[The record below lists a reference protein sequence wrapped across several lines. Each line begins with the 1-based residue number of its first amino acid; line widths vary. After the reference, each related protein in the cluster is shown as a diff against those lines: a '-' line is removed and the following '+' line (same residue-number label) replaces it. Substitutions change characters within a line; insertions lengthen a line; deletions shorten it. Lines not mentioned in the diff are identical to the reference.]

1 MTDRFRW
8 HPEARLFDSAGRE
21 VPPGSPPPPSP
32 PHEGE
37 GWRLSLTT
45 GTIFLDSP
53 QGLAAAIGHPAF
65 RIGAPDQP
73 PPDPHD
79 QPILETL
86 TSGSTG
92 QPRRIRRTQAS
103 WTASFAVTATLGIGP
118 GARVAT
124 LGRLIHSL
132 SLYGAIEGLHLGA
145 DFHLLSDLR
154 PDRQRQAL
162 QGRQI
167 THLYATPA
175 QLRLILGPGTLSDL
189 RLILVGGSKLDP
201 TLRAALATLAPNA
214 HLREFYGAAET
225 SFITL
230 ADATTPDASVGR
242 PYPGVDLKLDPTGE
256 VWVKSPY
263 LFLDYAPAFHLCPN
277 IPAGGPSPEPVA
289 RSSRAEAR
297 QKERAPALHS
307 TPSITRWRNGWLSV
321 GEVGHIENGFLYLK
335 GRAGRMVTVA
345 DQNVF
350 PEEIEAFLHTLPG
363 VIRAA
368 VLPVPDR
375 KRGHSLVAVL
385 QGDPA
390 MEPAIFTTLRKS
402 LGPLKSPKSL
412 IWRDDWPM
420 LASGKTDLRALE
432 ASLWPA

>member
-8 HPEARLFDSAGRE
+8 HPEARLFGSTGGEIGRADPGGFPASAG
-21 VPPGSPPPPSP
+21 
-32 PHEGE
+32 
-37 GWRLSLTT
+37 
-45 GTIFLDSP
+45 TILPDSP

-79 QPILETL
+79 QPVFETL

-92 QPRRIRRTQAS
+92 QPRRTRRTQAS
-103 WTASFAVTATLGIGP
+103 WTASFAVNASLGIRP
-118 GARVAT
+118 ATRVAT

-145 DFHLLSDLR
+145 HVHLLADLR
-154 PDRQRQAL
+154 PDRQRAAL
-162 QGRQI
+162 AHHRI

-175 QLRLILGPGTLSDL
+175 QLRLILGPETLPDL
-189 RLILVGGSKLDP
+189 RLILTGGSKLDP
-201 TLRAALATLAPNA
+201 ALRAALKILAPKA
-214 HLREFYGAAET
+214 QLREFYGAAET

-230 ADATTPDASVGR
+230 ADETTPETSVGR
-242 PYPGVDLKLDPTGE
+242 PYPGVDITLDPTGE

-263 LFLDYAPAFHLCPN
+263 LFLGYADTSRPPAFHTCPN

-297 QKERAPALHS
+297 QEACASALNSTTPA
-307 TPSITRWRNGWLSV
+307 TRWRDGWLSV
-321 GEVGHIENGFLYLK
+321 GEIGSLDNGFLTLK

-350 PEEIEAFLHTLPG
+350 PEEIETLLETLPG
-363 VIRAA
+363 VTRAA
-368 VLPVPDR
+368 VLPVPDA
-375 KRGHSLVAVL
+375 KRGHTLIAIL
-385 QGDPA
+385 QGDPTQEA
-390 MEPAIFTTLRKS
+390 VILTALRNQI
-402 LGPLKSPKSL
+402 GPLKSPRAL

-420 LASGKTDLRALE
+420 LASGKTDLKALE
-432 ASLWPA
+432 AALWPA

>member
-8 HPEARLFDSAGRE
+8 HPEAGLFDSAGQD
-21 VPPGSPPPPSP
+21 VPDTVPGA
-32 PHEGE
+32 G
-37 GWRLSLTT
+37 GQGRLTPQT
-45 GTIFLDSP
+45 GASFPESP
-53 QGLAAAIGHPAF
+53 QGLAAALGHPAF

-73 PPDPHD
+73 TPDPYS

-103 WTASFAVTATLGIGP
+103 WIASFAVNAALGIGP

-132 SLYGAIEGLHLGA
+132 SLYGAVEGLHLGA
-145 DFHLLSDLR
+145 EVHLLSDLR
-154 PDRQRQAL
+154 PDRQRQSMAD
-162 QGRQI
+162 RHI

-175 QLRLILGPGTLSDL
+175 QLRLVADRPETLPDL

-201 TLRAALATLAPNA
+201 SLRARLRTLAPKA
-214 HLREFYGAAET
+214 RIREFYGAAET

-230 ADATTPDASVGR
+230 ADEATPDASVGR
-242 PYPGVDLKLDPTGE
+242 PYPGVDLHLDQTGE

-263 LFLDYAPAFHLCPN
+263 LFLGYATDFPSEN
-277 IPAGGPSPEPVA
+277 IPRVARPSPEPAV
-289 RSSRAEAR
+289 RPSRTEAR
-297 QKERAPALHS
+297 QKARASALNSVPA
-307 TPSITRWRNGWLSV
+307 TTRWRDGWLSV
-321 GEVGHIENGFLYLK
+321 GEIGSVQDGFLTLR

-350 PEEIEAFLHTLPG
+350 PEEVEALLETLPG
-363 VIRAA
+363 VARAA
-368 VLPVPDR
+368 VLPVPDP
-375 KRGHSLVAVL
+375 KRGHTLIAIL

-390 MEPAIFTTLRKS
+390 QEAAILGRLRQD
-402 LGPLKSPKSL
+402 LGPLKSPKVL
-412 IWRDDWPM
+412 IWRQDWPM
-420 LASGKTDLRALE
+420 LASGKIDLRALE
-432 ASLWPA
+432 AIHWPA

>member
-8 HPEARLFDSAGRE
+8 HPEARLFDSAGAK
-21 VPPGSPPPPSP
+21 VLPSRP
-32 PHEGE
+32 TGA
-37 GWRLSLTT
+37 RLA
-45 GTIFLDSP
+45 DNA
-53 QGLAAAIGHPAF
+53 QGLAQAFDHPAF
-65 RIGAPDQP
+65 RIGASDQP

-118 GARVAT
+118 GARLAT
-124 LGRLIHSL
+124 LGRLVHSL

-145 DFHLLSDLR
+145 EVHLLSDLR
-154 PDRQRQAL
+154 PDRQHQAL
-162 QGRQI
+162 AQRHI

-175 QLRLILGPGTLSDL
+175 QLRLLDGPEPLADLG
-189 RLILVGGSKLDP
+189 LILVGGSKLDP
-201 TLRAALATLAPNA
+201 TLRASLKKRAPNA
-214 HLREFYGAAET
+214 QIREFYGAAET

-230 ADATTPDASVGR
+230 ADATTPEASVGR
-242 PYPGVDLKLDPTGE
+242 PYPGVNLHLDPTGE
-256 VWVKSPY
+256 VWVKSPF
-263 LFLDYAPAFHLCPN
+263 LFLGYATGSDAAHRVPTP
-277 IPAGGPSPEPVA
+277 PRGEGEGGA
-289 RSSRAEAR
+289 ASS
-297 QKERAPALHS
+297 
-307 TPSITRWRNGWLSV
+307 WRDGWLSV
-321 GEVGHIENGFLYLK
+321 GEIGEMRDGNLFLK

-350 PEEIEAFLHTLPG
+350 PEEIEAVLYALPG
-363 VIRAA
+363 VMRAA
-368 VLPVPDR
+368 VLPVPDL
-375 KRGHSLVAVL
+375 KRGQSLIAIL
-385 QGDPA
+385 QGDRA
-390 MEPAIFTTLRKS
+390 QDAAILRALRKT

-420 LASGKTDLRALE
+420 LASGKTDLAALE